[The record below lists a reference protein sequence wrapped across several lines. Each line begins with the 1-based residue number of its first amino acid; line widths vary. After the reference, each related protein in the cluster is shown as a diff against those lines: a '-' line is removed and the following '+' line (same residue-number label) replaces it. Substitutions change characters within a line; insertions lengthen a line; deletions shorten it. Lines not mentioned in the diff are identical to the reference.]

1 MTDKCPHCGA
11 EIKDQAGVEAQ
22 CPVCGEIQAPEAPR
36 PAPSAQPPLTD
47 QAQAA
52 PAIPGDQPET
62 TPTPSDTPALQ
73 EPLATPADQT
83 GQNGFTLPPA
93 GTAGT
98 QGDQY
103 QAPHSA
109 AQPQAAAP
117 SEDLTSYSPAW
128 EGDATLFKGLWRT
141 IWSVLLHPVKSFRAP
156 ALPGH
161 AWALSFGL
169 ILGTFGMALQAL
181 WSRVFNQPDMIPLPP
196 LWWLILSPLV
206 ILAAIY
212 FNAGIAHLGLI
223 MVGGAKRGFSAT
235 LRVVGYS
242 EAAAIFYLVPFLGMA
257 VGGVWELVVLIGG
270 LAGAHDISGW
280 RVVWAYALL
289 FIIFAAIVAIVV
301 LILGTGMVLG
311 LLGHFAGKGSML

>member
-11 EIKDQAGVEAQ
+11 EIESQAEGEAR

-36 PAPSAQPPLTD
+36 PAPSAQPPLPN
-47 QAQAA
+47 QPQAA
-52 PAIPGDQPET
+52 PAIPGEQPE
-62 TPTPSDTPALQ
+62 PASTPSP
-73 EPLATPADQT
+73 EPPTEQA
-83 GQNGFTLPPA
+83 GQNGFTLPPSGA
-93 GTAGT
+93 EGPQSDKYQFPHQAQTGGTPP
-98 QGDQY
+98 QPS
-103 QAPHSA
+103 AP
-109 AQPQAAAP
+109 P
-117 SEDLTSYSPAW
+117 EDLTSYSPAW
-128 EGDATLFKGLWRT
+128 EGDAPLLKGLWRT

-169 ILGTFGMALQAL
+169 ILGTFGMALQVL

-196 LWWLILSPLV
+196 LWWLLLSPLV

-212 FNAGIAHLGLI
+212 LNAGIAHLGLI
-223 MVGGAKRGFSAT
+223 MVGGARRGFSAT
-235 LRVVGYS
+235 LRVIGYS

-270 LAGAHDISGW
+270 LAGAHGISGW

-289 FIIFAAIVAIVV
+289 LIIFAAIVAIVV